1 MKLTLPILIAA
12 NLIDVIS
19 TLVILHHGGREL
31 NPFLVWLMSKIGT
44 VPGLVLPKVVCLAAL
59 AYALPRAPRRMQ
71 RLCLWSTLV
80 FTAVVAYVHVTAY

>member
-1 MKLTLPILIAA
+1 MKLTLPTLIFA

-59 AYALPRAPRRMQ
+59 AYALPQASRRMQ
-71 RLCLWSTLV
+71 RLCLLATLV
-80 FTAVVAYVHVTAY
+80 FAAAIAYVHITAY